1 MNNGWISVMESTK
14 PESGEEVLVLS
25 YAGDFPA
32 PEDLFADPLDRA
44 YTLCTYFYP
53 GDQSEQE
60 APPRV
65 GMTLDECLVP
75 VNFDREGFY
84 VYESGPKGILEWRY
98 LNTITEDRM
107 GIVCW
112 KPLDWPTPNA

>member
-1 MNNGWISVMESTK
+1 MNNGWISVTEDIK

-53 GDQSEQE
+53 GDQADQE
-60 APPRV
+60 AAPHV
-65 GMTLDECLVP
+65 GATLDDCMETVT
-75 VNFDREGFY
+75 FDTEGFY
-84 VYESGPKGILEWRY
+84 VYESGPSGILEWRY
-98 LNTITEDRM
+98 IKTINESKV

-112 KPLDWPTPNA
+112 KPLDWPHT